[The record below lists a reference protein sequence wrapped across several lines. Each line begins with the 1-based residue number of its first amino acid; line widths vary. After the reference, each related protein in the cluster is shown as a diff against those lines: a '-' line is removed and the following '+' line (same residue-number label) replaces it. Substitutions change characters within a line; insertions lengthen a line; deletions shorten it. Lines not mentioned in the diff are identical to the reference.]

1 MQEKHL
7 YLIIGFLSA
16 AVLFLACGYA
26 GEKAHSADL
35 EKLVRV
41 IAVDVH
47 QLREEFCST
56 VYGPRFGFR
65 YEWRK
70 KNGL

>member
-7 YLIIGFLSA
+7 YLIIGFLAA

-26 GEKAHSADL
+26 EEKTNSADL
-35 EKLVRV
+35 EKVVRI

-56 VYGPRFGFR
+56 IYGTRFGFR

-70 KNGL
+70 KNGF